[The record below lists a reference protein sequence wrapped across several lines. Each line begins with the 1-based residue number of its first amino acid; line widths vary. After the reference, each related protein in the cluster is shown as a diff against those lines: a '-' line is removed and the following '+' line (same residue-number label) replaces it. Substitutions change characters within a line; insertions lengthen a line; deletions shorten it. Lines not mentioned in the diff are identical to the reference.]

1 MPLNI
6 NKIPDDQNI
15 DVKKMNQIIDD
26 TLNIFQSI
34 HTKID
39 YLNQDPSIH
48 IFIESTIAPI
58 NSAIINHDVYLIVST
73 YQNFNT
79 KQNMVSI
86 HIIPKPL
93 TKKQLDTL
101 SDQTLVIK
109 ATLTRDMIADKLTN
123 SNFTYEFFNDLR
135 SNNFKILEASIAEVR
150 NIQNDLLN
158 NQALIQESRTSPKID
173 KELILLPIAHT
184 IASKSERKHDVATIC
199 KLLYFYL
206 NKPTNFEVIHEPH
219 S

>member
-6 NKIPDDQNI
+6 NQIPDDQNI
-15 DVKKMNQIIDD
+15 DVKKMNQIIDN
-26 TLNIFQSI
+26 TLNLFQSI
-34 HTKID
+34 NTKIN

-48 IFIESTIAPI
+48 TLVESAIPSI

-173 KELILLPIAHT
+173 KELILLPIAHA
-184 IASKSERKHDVATIC
+184 IASKSEHKHDVAPIF
-199 KLLYFYL
+199 KILYFYL
-206 NKPTNFEVIHEPH
+206 NNPTNFEVIHEPH